1 MARASY
7 SGLHPVDNIL
17 SNVLNEAIPSD
28 MQLIAD
34 KVFEPV
40 QVTERS
46 GTILSEESRSFMGEP
61 GADSR
66 RAPGASRQELSH
78 FNRSSTT
85 FKCEIHSF
93 ADSIAME
100 DIEDSQYPMS
110 EEMRSA
116 RRVQRALLLAQE
128 KRAADALFDTA
139 NFTTA
144 TPAAGSKFNEA
155 AGEPLS
161 YIHEQMDV
169 LRASNHG
176 IMPDTMVLGYSVF
189 RELARSP
196 EVRSFVGNSSSGIA
210 SGLRIL
216 PNQDVLDVLKSVF
229 QLQHVYVGEARRETA
244 VAGATSSEAQIWE
257 GETIG
262 LYLMRGAMPEAKVS
276 GNVKVMPVCGLDL
289 RFKDYVAGQYDS
301 LDRVRRHVYGEHVQ
315 QFKILDYT
323 RGLLLTNTLA

>member
-1 MARASY
+1 MARPSY

-17 SNVLNEAIPSD
+17 SSVLNEAIPSD

-66 RAPGASRQELSH
+66 RAPGASRQEPSH

-128 KRAADALFDTA
+128 KRAADALFDTVS
-139 NFTTA
+139 FTTA
-144 TPAAGSKFNEA
+144 TPATKFDAAG
-155 AGEPLS
+155 GEPLS

-169 LRASNHG
+169 LRATNHG
-176 IMPDTMVLGYSVF
+176 IMPDTMVLGYNVF
-189 RELARSP
+189 RELARNP
-196 EVRSFVGNSSSGIA
+196 EVRSFVGNSGNGIA

-244 VAGATSSEAQIWE
+244 VAGATSSEAQIWD

-289 RFKDYVAGQYDS
+289 RYKDYVAGQYDS

-323 RGLLLTNTLA
+323 RGLLLTNCLT

>member
-85 FKCEIHSF
+85 FRCEIHSF

-128 KRAADALFDTA
+128 KRAADALFDTV
-139 NFTTA
+139 NFTIA
-144 TPAAGSKFNEA
+144 TPGTKFDAAG
-155 AGEPLS
+155 GEPLS

-176 IMPDTMVLGYSVF
+176 IMPDTMVLGYNVF
-189 RELARSP
+189 RELARNP

-216 PNQDVLDVLKSVF
+216 PNQDVIEVLKSVF

-244 VAGATSSEAQIWE
+244 VAGATSSEAQIWD

-289 RFKDYVAGQYDS
+289 RYKDYIAGQYDS

-315 QFKILDYT
+315 QFKILDYN
-323 RGLLLTNTLA
+323 RGLLLTDTLT

>member
-1 MARASY
+1 MARPSY

-17 SNVLNEAIPSD
+17 SSVLNEAIPSD

-128 KRAADALFDTA
+128 KRAADALFDTVS
-139 NFTTA
+139 FTTA
-144 TPAAGSKFNEA
+144 TPATKFDAAG
-155 AGEPLS
+155 GEPLS

-169 LRASNHG
+169 LRATNHG
-176 IMPDTMVLGYSVF
+176 IMPDTMVLGYNVF
-189 RELARSP
+189 RELARNP
-196 EVRSFVGNSSSGIA
+196 EVRSFVGNSGNGIA

-216 PNQDVLDVLKSVF
+216 PNQDVIEVLKSVF

-289 RFKDYVAGQYDS
+289 RYKDYVAGQYDS

-315 QFKILDYT
+315 QFKILDYN
-323 RGLLLTNTLA
+323 RGLLLTDCLT

>member
-1 MARASY
+1 MARPSY

-17 SNVLNEAIPSD
+17 SSVLNEAIPSD

-128 KRAADALFDTA
+128 KRAADALFDTVS
-139 NFTTA
+139 FTTA
-144 TPAAGSKFNEA
+144 TPATKFDAAG
-155 AGEPLS
+155 GEPLS

-169 LRASNHG
+169 LRATNHG
-176 IMPDTMVLGYSVF
+176 IMPDTMVLGYNVF
-189 RELARSP
+189 RELARNP
-196 EVRSFVGNSSSGIA
+196 EVRSFVGNSGNGIA

-244 VAGATSSEAQIWE
+244 VAGATSSEAQIWD

-289 RFKDYVAGQYDS
+289 RYKDYVAGQYDS

-323 RGLLLTNTLA
+323 RGLLLTNCLT

>member
-1 MARASY
+1 MARPSY

-17 SNVLNEAIPSD
+17 SSVLNEAIPSD

-128 KRAADALFDTA
+128 KRAADALFDTVS
-139 NFTTA
+139 FTTA
-144 TPAAGSKFNEA
+144 TPATKFDAAG
-155 AGEPLS
+155 GEPLS

-169 LRASNHG
+169 LRATNHG
-176 IMPDTMVLGYSVF
+176 IMPDTMVLGYNVF
-189 RELARSP
+189 RELARNP
-196 EVRSFVGNSSSGIA
+196 EVRSFVGNSGNGIA

-289 RFKDYVAGQYDS
+289 RYKDYIAGQYDS

-323 RGLLLTNTLA
+323 RGLLLTNCLT

>member
-85 FKCEIHSF
+85 FRCEIHSF

-128 KRAADALFDTA
+128 KRAADALFDTV
-139 NFTTA
+139 NFTIA
-144 TPAAGSKFNEA
+144 TPGTKFDAAG
-155 AGEPLS
+155 GEPLS

-176 IMPDTMVLGYSVF
+176 IMPDTMVLGYNVF
-189 RELARSP
+189 RELARNP

-216 PNQDVLDVLKSVF
+216 PNQDVIEVLKSVF

-244 VAGATSSEAQIWE
+244 VAGATSSEAQIWD

-289 RFKDYVAGQYDS
+289 RYKDYIAGQYDS

-323 RGLLLTNTLA
+323 RGLLLTDTLT

>member
-139 NFTTA
+139 NFDTA
-144 TPAAGSKFNEA
+144 TPATKFDAAG
-155 AGEPLS
+155 GEPLS

-189 RELARSP
+189 RELARNP

-216 PNQDVLDVLKSVF
+216 PNQDVIEVLKSVF

-244 VAGATSSEAQIWE
+244 VAGATSSEAQIWD

-289 RFKDYVAGQYDS
+289 RYKDYIAGQYDS

-315 QFKILDYT
+315 QYKILDYA
-323 RGLLLTNTLA
+323 RGLLLTDTLT

>member
-1 MARASY
+1 MARPSY

-17 SNVLNEAIPSD
+17 SSVLNEAIPSD

-139 NFTTA
+139 SFTTA
-144 TPAAGSKFNEA
+144 TPATKFDAAG
-155 AGEPLS
+155 GEPLS

-169 LRASNHG
+169 LRATNHG
-176 IMPDTMVLGYSVF
+176 IMPDTMVLGYNVF
-189 RELARSP
+189 RELARNP
-196 EVRSFVGNSSSGIA
+196 EVRSFVGNSGNGIA

-244 VAGATSSEAQIWE
+244 VAGATSSEAQIWD

-289 RFKDYVAGQYDS
+289 RYKDYVAGQYDS

-315 QFKILDYT
+315 QFKILDYN
-323 RGLLLTNTLA
+323 RGLLLTDCLT

>member
-28 MQLIAD
+28 MQLIAGQ
-34 KVFEPV
+34 VFEPV

-85 FKCEIHSF
+85 FRCEIHSF

-128 KRAADALFDTA
+128 KRAADALFDTV
-139 NFTTA
+139 NFTTD
-144 TPAAGSKFNEA
+144 TPATKFDAAG
-155 AGEPLS
+155 GEPLS

-189 RELARSP
+189 RELARNP

-216 PNQDVLDVLKSVF
+216 PNQDVIEVLKSVF

-289 RFKDYVAGQYDS
+289 RYKDYIAGQYDS

-315 QFKILDYT
+315 QYKILDYT
-323 RGLLLTNTLA
+323 RGLLLTDTLT

>member
-85 FKCEIHSF
+85 FRCEIHSF

-139 NFTTA
+139 SFTIA
-144 TPAAGSKFNEA
+144 TPGTKFNQA
-155 AGEPLS
+155 GGEPLT

-169 LRASNHG
+169 LRATNHG
-176 IMPDTMVLGYSVF
+176 IMPDTMVLGYDVF
-189 RELARSP
+189 RELARNP
-196 EVRSFVGNSSSGIA
+196 EVRSFVGNSGNGIA

-216 PNQDVLDVLKSVF
+216 PNQDVIEVLKSVF

-289 RFKDYVAGQYDS
+289 RYKDYVAGQYDS

-315 QFKILDYT
+315 QFKILDYN

>member
-7 SGLHPVDNIL
+7 SGLHPVDPIL
-17 SNVLNEAIPSD
+17 SNVLNEAVPSD
-28 MQLIAD
+28 MQLIAGQ
-34 KVFEPV
+34 VFEPI

-78 FNRSSTT
+78 FSRSSTT
-85 FKCEIHSF
+85 FKCEIYSF
-93 ADSIAME
+93 CDSIAME

-116 RRVQRALLLAQE
+116 RRVKRALLLDQE

-139 NFTTA
+139 NFSTAIPTTKFD
-144 TPAAGSKFNEA
+144 AAG
-155 AGEPLS
+155 GEPLTF
-161 YIHEQMDV
+161 IHEQMDV

-176 IMPDTMVLGYSVF
+176 IMPDTMVLGYDSF
-189 RELARSP
+189 RALARNP
-196 EVRSFVGNSSSGIA
+196 EVRSFVGTSSGGIA

-229 QLQHVYVGEARRETA
+229 QLQHIYVGEARRETA

-315 QFKILDYT
+315 QFKILDYS
-323 RGLLLTNTLA
+323 RGLLLTDTLT

>member
-1 MARASY
+1 
-7 SGLHPVDNIL
+7 
-17 SNVLNEAIPSD
+17 

-128 KRAADALFDTA
+128 KRAADALFDTVS
-139 NFTTA
+139 FTTA
-144 TPAAGSKFNEA
+144 TPATKFDAAG
-155 AGEPLS
+155 GEPLS

-169 LRASNHG
+169 LRATNHG
-176 IMPDTMVLGYSVF
+176 IMPDTMVLGYNVF
-189 RELARSP
+189 RELARNP
-196 EVRSFVGNSSSGIA
+196 EVRSFVGNSGNGIA

-216 PNQDVLDVLKSVF
+216 PNQDVIEVLKSVF

-289 RFKDYVAGQYDS
+289 RYKDYVAGQYDS

-323 RGLLLTNTLA
+323 RGLLLTNCLT

>member
-1 MARASY
+1 
-7 SGLHPVDNIL
+7 
-17 SNVLNEAIPSD
+17 

-128 KRAADALFDTA
+128 KRAADALFDTVS
-139 NFTTA
+139 FTTA
-144 TPAAGSKFNEA
+144 TPATKFDAAG
-155 AGEPLS
+155 GEPLS

-169 LRASNHG
+169 LRATNHG
-176 IMPDTMVLGYSVF
+176 IMPDTMVLGYNVF
-189 RELARSP
+189 RELARNP
-196 EVRSFVGNSSSGIA
+196 EVRSFVGNSGNGIA

-216 PNQDVLDVLKSVF
+216 PNQDVIEVLKSVF

-289 RFKDYVAGQYDS
+289 RYKDYVAGQYDS

-323 RGLLLTNTLA
+323 RGLLLTNCLA

>member
-1 MARASY
+1 
-7 SGLHPVDNIL
+7 
-17 SNVLNEAIPSD
+17 
-28 MQLIAD
+28 
-34 KVFEPV
+34 
-40 QVTERS
+40 
-46 GTILSEESRSFMGEP
+46 MGEP

-144 TPAAGSKFNEA
+144 TPATKFDAAG
-155 AGEPLS
+155 GEPLS

-189 RELARSP
+189 RELARNP

-262 LYLMRGAMPEAKVS
+262 LYLMRGAMPEAKVG
-276 GNVKVMPVCGLDL
+276 GNVKVVPVCGLDL
-289 RFKDYVAGQYDS
+289 RYKDYVARQCDS

-315 QFKILDYT
+315 QFQILDYT
-323 RGLLLTNTLA
+323 RGLLLTDTLT

>member
-1 MARASY
+1 MARPSY

-17 SNVLNEAIPSD
+17 SSVLNEAIPSD

-128 KRAADALFDTA
+128 KRAADALFDTVS
-139 NFTTA
+139 FTTA
-144 TPAAGSKFNEA
+144 TPATKFDAAG
-155 AGEPLS
+155 GEPLS

-169 LRASNHG
+169 LRATNHG
-176 IMPDTMVLGYSVF
+176 IMPDTMVLGYNVF
-189 RELARSP
+189 RELARNP
-196 EVRSFVGNSSSGIA
+196 EVRSFVGNSGNGIA

-216 PNQDVLDVLKSVF
+216 PNQDVIEVLKSVF

-289 RFKDYVAGQYDS
+289 RYKDYVAGQYDS

-323 RGLLLTNTLA
+323 RGLLLTNCLT

>member
-128 KRAADALFDTA
+128 KRAADALFDNA
-139 NFTTA
+139 SFTTV
-144 TPAAGSKFNEA
+144 TPGTKFNQA
-155 AGEPLS
+155 GGEPLT

-176 IMPDTMVLGYSVF
+176 IMPDTMVLGYDVF
-189 RELARSP
+189 RELARNP
-196 EVRSFVGNSSSGIA
+196 EVRSFVGNSGNGIA

-216 PNQDVLDVLKSVF
+216 PNQDVIEVLKSVF

-289 RFKDYVAGQYDS
+289 RYKDYVAGQYDS

>member
-1 MARASY
+1 MARPSY

-17 SNVLNEAIPSD
+17 SSVLNEAIPSD

-128 KRAADALFDTA
+128 KRAADALFDTVS
-139 NFTTA
+139 FTTA
-144 TPAAGSKFNEA
+144 TPATKFDAAG
-155 AGEPLS
+155 GEPLS

-169 LRASNHG
+169 LRATNHG
-176 IMPDTMVLGYSVF
+176 IMPDTMVLGYNVF
-189 RELARSP
+189 RELARNP
-196 EVRSFVGNSSSGIA
+196 EVRSFVGNSGNGIA

-216 PNQDVLDVLKSVF
+216 PNQDVIEVLKSVF

-289 RFKDYVAGQYDS
+289 RYKDYVAGQYDS

-323 RGLLLTNTLA
+323 RGLLLTNCLA

>member
-1 MARASY
+1 
-7 SGLHPVDNIL
+7 
-17 SNVLNEAIPSD
+17 

-128 KRAADALFDTA
+128 KRAADALFDTVS
-139 NFTTA
+139 FTTA
-144 TPAAGSKFNEA
+144 TPATKFDAAG
-155 AGEPLS
+155 GEPLS

-169 LRASNHG
+169 LRATNHG
-176 IMPDTMVLGYSVF
+176 IMPDTMVLGYNVF
-189 RELARSP
+189 RELARNP
-196 EVRSFVGNSSSGIA
+196 EVRSFVGNSGNGIA

-244 VAGATSSEAQIWE
+244 VAGATSSEAQIWD

-289 RFKDYVAGQYDS
+289 RYKDYVAGQYDS

-315 QFKILDYT
+315 QFKILDYN
-323 RGLLLTNTLA
+323 RGLLLTDCLT

>member
-28 MQLIAD
+28 MQLIAGQ
-34 KVFEPV
+34 VFEPV

-144 TPAAGSKFNEA
+144 TPATKFDAAG
-155 AGEPLS
+155 GEPLS

-189 RELARSP
+189 RELARNP

-289 RFKDYVAGQYDS
+289 RYKDYVAGQYDS

-315 QFKILDYT
+315 QFQILDYT
-323 RGLLLTNTLA
+323 RGLLLTDTLT

>member
-28 MQLIAD
+28 MQLIAGQ
-34 KVFEPV
+34 VFEPV

-139 NFTTA
+139 SFTTA
-144 TPAAGSKFNEA
+144 TPGTKFNQA
-155 AGEPLS
+155 GGEPLT

-169 LRASNHG
+169 LRATNHG
-176 IMPDTMVLGYSVF
+176 IMPDTMVLGYDVF
-189 RELARSP
+189 RELARNP
-196 EVRSFVGNSSSGIA
+196 EVRSFVGNSGNGIA

-216 PNQDVLDVLKSVF
+216 PNQDVIEVLKSVF

-289 RFKDYVAGQYDS
+289 RYKDYVAGQYDS

-315 QFKILDYT
+315 QYKILDYT

>member
-28 MQLIAD
+28 MQLIAGQ
-34 KVFEPV
+34 VFEPV

-93 ADSIAME
+93 SDSIAME

-128 KRAADALFDTA
+128 KRAADALFDTV

-144 TPAAGSKFNEA
+144 TPATKFDAAG
-155 AGEPLS
+155 GEPLS

-189 RELARSP
+189 RELARNP

-216 PNQDVLDVLKSVF
+216 PNQDVIEVLKSVF

-244 VAGATSSEAQIWE
+244 VAGATSSEAQIWD

-289 RFKDYVAGQYDS
+289 RYKDYVAGQYDS

-323 RGLLLTNTLA
+323 RGLLLTDTLT

>member
-1 MARASY
+1 MARPSY

-17 SNVLNEAIPSD
+17 SSVLNEAIPSD

-128 KRAADALFDTA
+128 KRAADALFDTVS
-139 NFTTA
+139 FTTA
-144 TPAAGSKFNEA
+144 TPATKFDAAG
-155 AGEPLS
+155 GEPLS

-169 LRASNHG
+169 LRATNHG
-176 IMPDTMVLGYSVF
+176 IMPDTMVLGYNVF
-189 RELARSP
+189 RELARNP
-196 EVRSFVGNSSSGIA
+196 EVRSFVGNSGNGIA

-244 VAGATSSEAQIWE
+244 VAGATSSEAQIWD

-289 RFKDYVAGQYDS
+289 RYKDYVAGQYDS

-315 QFKILDYT
+315 QFKILDYN
-323 RGLLLTNTLA
+323 RGLLLTDCLT

>member
-128 KRAADALFDTA
+128 KRAADALFDTS

-144 TPAAGSKFNEA
+144 TPATKFDAAG
-155 AGEPLS
+155 GEPLS

-189 RELARSP
+189 RELARNP

-216 PNQDVLDVLKSVF
+216 PNQDVIEVLKSVF

-244 VAGATSSEAQIWE
+244 VAGATSSEAQIWD

-289 RFKDYVAGQYDS
+289 RYKDYVAGQYDS

-323 RGLLLTNTLA
+323 RGLLLTDTLT